1 MWMGFVPPIVLLF
14 CKTVGSST
22 GLPSIKKNMGHSEI
36 GVTMNTYTHL
46 GLDDAKD
53 EMIRL
58 EELEQA
64 RKEIDKTNGIK
75 PMKQNMFKAI

>member
-1 MWMGFVPPIVLLF
+1 
-14 CKTVGSST
+14 
-22 GLPSIKKNMGHSEI
+22 
-36 GVTMNTYTHL
+36 MNTYTHL

-64 RKEIDKTNGIK
+64 RKELDKTKESK

>member
-1 MWMGFVPPIVLLF
+1 
-14 CKTVGSST
+14 
-22 GLPSIKKNMGHSEI
+22 
-36 GVTMNTYTHL
+36 MNTYTHL

-64 RKEIDKTNGIK
+64 GKEIEKNSEKQK
-75 PMKQNMFKAI
+75 PATQSMFRAI

>member
-1 MWMGFVPPIVLLF
+1 
-14 CKTVGSST
+14 
-22 GLPSIKKNMGHSEI
+22 
-36 GVTMNTYTHL
+36 MNTYTHL

-64 RKEIDKTNGIK
+64 GKEIEKTSE
-75 PMKQNMFKAI
+75 KQNPATQSMFRVL